1 MSGDALLGAKR
12 SQAGV
17 YPRAGL
23 RVVRRSDRVGRG
35 AKLNRGRLVHKI
47 CSGQVLQPNTKL
59 IELYT
64 AEQYISCWISL
75 QREIQLCSSGTK

>member
-1 MSGDALLGAKR
+1 
-12 SQAGV
+12 
-17 YPRAGL
+17 
-23 RVVRRSDRVGRG
+23 VGRG
-35 AKLNRGRLVHKI
+35 AKLNRGRLVHKL
-47 CSGQVLQPNTKL
+47 CSGQVLQLNTRL

>member
-17 YPRAGL
+17 FLRAGL
-23 RVVRRSDRVGRG
+23 RVVHRSYRVGRG
-35 AKLNRGRLVHKI
+35 AKLNRSRLAHEL
-47 CSGQVLQPNTKL
+47 CSGQSLQLNTRL

-64 AEQYISCWISL
+64 A
-75 QREIQLCSSGTK
+75 K